1 MHNALTA
8 ALERPSRSTADKLP
22 QEDQPIANDTS
33 LALHREGRFRRL
45 WTVGLVSS
53 LIRWIDVLVFSVVTY
68 QQTKSAFWV
77 ASMMMLRMLPLALF
91 GIVFGLVATRFS
103 RRTGLLWC
111 QGLLMVTTLVL
122 LLLSLLG
129 VLAVW
134 HLAVAAFIS
143 GVVWSG
149 DMPMRRGFM
158 GDVVGTSRMGR
169 AMALDAVAN
178 NGSRLAGPSLG
189 GLLLAWGGMP
199 VVLVVDVL
207 LYVVVLAALLGLP
220 KPAPTPQPPGSPRT
234 AMSALSGGFGVLR
247 EMPLLK
253 AILCNTMIFNIFCWP
268 TVSMIPVIAQERL
281 KLGTEGTGLLASM
294 DGLGSLLG
302 ALLLTS
308 MAHRLRHGPLYLGG
322 TFLFLAMLPLFA
334 LSGHPLL
341 SALFLVG
348 LGAGQGAFAVMQ
360 STLVFLAAP
369 PEQRAVAMGMVT
381 TCIGIAPV
389 GFVMVGWLAEHLGA
403 TGAAMACAA
412 GGFVALALTWPVWKP
427 CLAR

>member
-1 MHNALTA
+1 MHNAPA
-8 ALERPSRSTADKLP
+8 DVRECSGRPRPDPLP
-22 QEDQPIANDTS
+22 QEQQPTTQDTS
-33 LALHREGRFRRL
+33 LPLRSEGRFRRL

-53 LIRWIDVLVFSVVTY
+53 LIRWIDVLAFSLVTY
-68 QQTKSAFWV
+68 EQTKSAFWV

-91 GIVFGLVATRFS
+91 GIVFGAVAARFS
-103 RRTGLLWC
+103 RRAGLLWC
-111 QGLLMVTTLVL
+111 QSLLMATTLAL

-129 VLAVW
+129 ALEVW
-134 HLAVAAFIS
+134 HLAIAAFIS

-158 GDVVGTSRMGR
+158 GDVVGASRMGR

-199 VVLVVDVL
+199 VVLVVDAL

-220 KPAPTPQPPGSPRT
+220 KPVPTTRDRGSPR
-234 AMSALSGGFGVLR
+234 AALSALWRSFGVLN
-247 EMPLLK
+247 EMPLLR

-268 TVSMIPVIAQERL
+268 SVSMIPVIAQERL
-281 KLGTEGTGLLASM
+281 NLGTEGTGLLASM

-308 MAHRLRHGPLYLGG
+308 LSHRLRHGPLYLGG
-322 TFLFLAMLPLFA
+322 TILFLVMLPLFA
-334 LSGHPLL
+334 MSGQPLL

-360 STLVFLAAP
+360 STLVFLAAR
-369 PEQRAVAMGMVT
+369 PEQRAAAMGMVT

-389 GFVMVGWLAEHLGA
+389 GFLLVGWLAEHLGA
-403 TGAAMACAA
+403 PGAAMACAA
-412 GGFVALALTWPVWKP
+412 GGFAALALTWPIWKP